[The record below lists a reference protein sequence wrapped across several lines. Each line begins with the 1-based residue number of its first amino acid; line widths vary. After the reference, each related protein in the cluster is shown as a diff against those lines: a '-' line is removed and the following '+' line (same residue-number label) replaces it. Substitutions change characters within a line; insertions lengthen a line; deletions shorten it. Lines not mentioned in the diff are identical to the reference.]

1 MHFIQSSKLGLNKDQ
16 VVIVKNAWSLSD
28 AEKDAFQ
35 NSVLQIP
42 GVKKIATSDGVIGG
56 QNWTNEMHL
65 EGSHNSQ
72 PVNSLSVGNDFLDVL
87 GMELK
92 EGRSFSAKF
101 PSDVM
106 KNVPNDH
113 LKEIVGSLILNETA
127 VKNLGVPEPAIGKN
141 IFWRGNYCKSNWCS
155 KRFSFYLISHP
166 DQALCIC

>member
-1 MHFIQSSKLGLNKDQ
+1 MVVQFTISIVLIIGALVISEQMHFIQSAKLGLNKDQ
-16 VVIVKNAWSLSD
+16 VVIVKNAWNLSD

-56 QNWTNEMHL
+56 QNWTDEMHF

-72 PVNSLSVGNDFLDVL
+72 LVNSLSVGNDFLDVL

-106 KNVPNDH
+106 KMCQ
-113 LKEIVGSLILNETA
+113 
-127 VKNLGVPEPAIGKN
+127 AI
-141 IFWRGNYCKSNWCS
+141 
-155 KRFSFYLISHP
+155 H
-166 DQALCIC
+166 